1 MLWRVPADVSVL
13 MPYRDAAATVAEA
26 LESVLTEGVVAE
38 VVAVDDGSKD
48 EGPEIVA
55 SIARRDRRVRCLRTE
70 GLGVAGALAFG
81 WRELGSELVARM
93 DADDVSL
100 PGRIERTRAHLLDDP
115 RLAAVGTRVEA
126 FPEPGAGL
134 VRYVDWLNELS
145 TPEEHARDVF
155 VEAPLCH
162 PSVILRRSAVEAVG
176 GYVDRPW
183 PQDYDLW
190 LRLVAAGW
198 GLAKLPETLLRW
210 RHLPTRVSFNNP
222 RNAPA
227 RLVLARARYLAPVA
241 RRARSVPDLGC
252 GRHGQGSRSR
262 ARVRG
267 RMGPGLRRHRSEEAR
282 PSRARQ
288 ADRGGRASPRRDR
301 SSSSSPSARRVRAR
315 IVRGRL
321 LGAGKTEGVDFV
333 CAA

>member
-1 MLWRVPADVSVL
+1 
-13 MPYRDAAATVAEA
+13 
-26 LESVLTEGVVAE
+26 
-38 VVAVDDGSKD
+38 
-48 EGPEIVA
+48 
-55 SIARRDRRVRCLRTE
+55 VRCLRTE

-81 WRELGSELVARM
+81 WRELRHELVARM

-100 PGRIERTRAHLLDDP
+100 PGRIEATRARLLADA

-134 VRYVDWLNELS
+134 LRYVDWLNALT

-176 GYVDRPW
+176 GYVDMPW

-198 GLAKLPETLLRW
+198 GLTKLPVTLLRW

-222 RNAPA
+222 RNAPE
-227 RLVLARARYLAPVA
+227 RLVLARARYLAPQLA
-241 RRARSVPDLGC
+241 
-252 GRHGQGSRSR
+252 RHGRFRIWGAGDTGKDLAR
-262 ARVRG
+262 ALEAEGAFAEDFVDIDPKKLGRLARG
-267 RMGPGLRRHRSEEAR
+267 RPIVPAELALDEPVFVVVAVGTQGAR
-282 PSRARQ
+282 AV
-288 ADRGGRASPRRDR
+288 
-301 SSSSSPSARRVRAR
+301 VRA
-315 IVRGRL
+315 RL
-321 LGAGKTEGVDFV
+321 LGAGKIEGVDFV